1 MTMTYQSWSGANGHV
16 QVTTWEDTML
26 ATHDADK
33 PGAAPLA
40 GLRILLVEDSW
51 HVAQAYK
58 SLLEMVGLNVAGPVA
73 TVAEAELLV
82 AERMPD
88 IAVVDISLLQGETT
102 YHLIDQLLASHVPT
116 VVVSGYEVSPDL
128 PGRVAAVLVK
138 PVRANLLLATIRRVI
153 AEQRSA

>member
-1 MTMTYQSWSGANGHV
+1 MTYQSWSGANGHV

-51 HVAQAYK
+51 HVALAYK
-58 SLLEMVGLNVAGPVA
+58 SLLEMVCLNVAGPVA

-88 IAVVDISLLQGETT
+88 IAVVDVSLLQGEAS
-102 YHLIDQLLASHVPT
+102 YGLIDQLIASNVPT
-116 VVVSGYEVSPDL
+116 IVVSGDEVHPGL
-128 PGRVAAVLVK
+128 PGQVAAVLVK
-138 PVRANLLLATIRRVI
+138 PVRASLLLATIRRII
-153 AEQRSA
+153 AERHSA